1 LFIGESLIVPTGLLT
16 VAFLTRRLGPEG
28 YGLFTLA
35 ATMVLWIEF
44 AITSFCSRP
53 TIRFVGTVEDPSTVA
68 TTVSRLRLV
77 IDLATMVLVWLAAP
91 PVAAFL
97 GEPEMTVILRLFAID
112 IPLYGR
118 ARVQRDILVGL
129 GRYGRAALATS
140 GRWIFRLVFI
150 VILVEAGLSI
160 RGAVIGSI
168 GASIIEALINRTG
181 MGWLLFGRLGFP
193 VRRMLGYAVPL
204 FLTSVLMLLF
214 NRMDLFLLKILGA
227 TTARVGA
234 YAASQNASLVVGIL
248 GVALSPVVLST
259 LSRQRASGERESAR
273 ATVRN
278 GLRAVVLYTPLV
290 ALISMSASE
299 IVPFLFGPGFE
310 DGIAVLA
317 ILSFAALGLVLHG
330 VGCAT
335 LTAAGEPRLILALTV
350 PVPVIALIGH
360 LAVIPRYG
368 MTGAATVSLV
378 VTWLGTSLVLL
389 AVARVWRS
397 WPGLLTIVRSAAT
410 SVVVV
415 AAAGMWSAPGA
426 WVVVKLAVLAGF
438 ALLLLLVLG
447 ELKTPEI
454 RSVMALFSADV
465 GRDNGGGR

>member
-1 LFIGESLIVPTGLLT
+1 
-16 VAFLTRRLGPEG
+16 LTRRLGPEG

-35 ATMVLWIEF
+35 ATMVMWVEL
-44 AITSFCSRP
+44 AVTSFCSRP

-68 TTVSRLRLV
+68 ATAARLRLA
-77 IDLATMVLVWLAAP
+77 IDLATMAIVWLAAP
-91 PVAAFL
+91 AVSAFL
-97 GEPEMTVILRLFAID
+97 GEPEMTAILRLFSID
-112 IPLYGR
+112 IPLHGR
-118 ARVQRDILVGL
+118 ARVQRDVLVGL

-140 GRWIFRLVFI
+140 VRWIFRLVLI
-150 VILVEAGLSI
+150 VILVEAGMSI

-181 MGWLLFGRLGFP
+181 MGWLLFSRLGFP
-193 VRRMLGYAVPL
+193 MRQLLGYAVPL

-227 TTARVGA
+227 TSARVGA
-234 YAASQNASLVVGIL
+234 YAASQNASLVVGTL

-259 LSRQRASGERESAR
+259 LSRQRALGERESAR

-278 GLRAVVLYTPLV
+278 GLRAAVLYTPWV

-310 DGIAVLA
+310 DGIPVLA
-317 ILSFAALGLVLHG
+317 ILPFAALGLVLHG

-360 LAVIPRYG
+360 LVVIPRYG
-368 MTGAATVSLV
+368 VTGAATVSLV
-378 VTWLGTSLVLL
+378 VTWFGTWLVLL

-410 SVVVV
+410 SVAVG
-415 AAAGMWSAPGA
+415 AAAWMWSAPGA
-426 WVVVKLAVLAGF
+426 WVVVKLTVLAF
-438 ALLLLLVLG
+438 AALVLLLLLG
-447 ELKTPEI
+447 ELKIPEI
-454 RSVMALFSADV
+454 RAVLSLLRTDDYRFTARAA
-465 GRDNGGGR
+465 R